1 MTDSAMMTE
10 AVNAIIVINAAIKN
24 LRLYPSESD
33 IITKAVDK
41 VFDSF
46 NPLFQFRDGIIFAES
61 EKQLLIFGESLIE
74 NELKKPQVMSFLVMM
89 LNFGIR
95 SIEFQ
100 KGLQKSELMTFL
112 EAVSQK
118 PEEIEKQGGLKS
130 FLEKRNLNHIVLD
143 QKIYVAMD
151 KNKQILASLDLTD
164 EDIVRYIAGES
175 SPEDINLE
183 EIKKLSSNP
192 EWIAT
197 VFQSGIKHVGDREGD
212 GKGKAGLSEATFR
225 LINALETITDK
236 SSKKKISE
244 HISGTIA
251 DMDSTLLEN
260 LLAHNLNEAFDGN
273 LLEHVIE
280 KLDDEKFEALVTTI
294 KQKVEQNRLK
304 EGDSEKQE
312 SASTNRSYR
321 MLMGSE
327 KGKRL
332 EERIHKKIDQEKLQT
347 REWLEHLKSGL
358 ARILKGETDPF
369 LDEELMKKLP
379 TASDQLISNKKNT
392 TFESIIEKTCDALQH
407 GNPKIRNAASQALV
421 DVIDK
426 LFLKNRI
433 AEILQLSNRLIPWIK
448 SNAQLTPSYHQIFNQ
463 LKELTVKLIHE
474 KRFSDC
480 NHILETFNLIA
491 GGRIQKNTATLN
503 LSAEILE
510 EIAAEKEIKA
520 FLLNLKAGDK
530 KQKKQITYSLAMLGT
545 PAIERLLDILRDS
558 QDAYERGDILY
569 VLTKIGHLEVSAIAD
584 RLKNS
589 EPWYY
594 IRNLVL
600 LIGRVGTRDH
610 LSTLKRFMDHED
622 FRVKDEVI
630 TGILNIGGVEGKNFI
645 FSLLS
650 AVEDQLKIKT
660 ISKLG
665 DLKIKEATPHLLE
678 MLKSKALEHSEL
690 KDKIDE
696 KICLALGSIGSQ
708 EAIPVLGE
716 IVGQKGLLQ
725 RKAHSESVK
734 AAAKKALEMLEPEN
748 PQTT

>member
-1 MTDSAMMTE
+1 MTNSAIMTE

-24 LRLYPSESD
+24 LRLYPAESD
-33 IITKAVDK
+33 IITNAVNK
-41 VFDSF
+41 VFESF
-46 NPLFQFRDGIIFAES
+46 SQLFQSEDGILFAES

-74 NELKKPQVMSFLVMM
+74 SELKKPQVISFLTMM

-100 KGLQKSELMTFL
+100 KGLSKSELVAFL
-112 EAVSQK
+112 DAVSQK
-118 PEEIEKQGGLKS
+118 PEEIEKQGGLKP
-130 FLEKRNLNHIVLD
+130 FLEERNLNHIILD
-143 QKIYVAMD
+143 QKVYVAMD
-151 KNKQILASLDLTD
+151 KNKQILASMNLTD

-175 SPEDINLE
+175 SPEDINLQ

-192 EWIAT
+192 EWIAN
-197 VFQSGIKHVGDREGD
+197 VFQSGIKLVGDREED
-212 GKGKAGLSEATFR
+212 GKGKAGLSEATLR
-225 LINALETITDK
+225 LIKSLETITDK

-260 LLAHNLNEAFDGN
+260 LLVHNLNEAFNGN
-273 LLEHVIE
+273 LLENVIE
-280 KLDDEKFEALVTTI
+280 KLDDEKFEALATTI
-294 KQKVEQNRLK
+294 KQKVEQTHLK
-304 EGDSEKQE
+304 EGDSQTQE
-312 SASTNRSYR
+312 SASINRSYR
-321 MLMGSE
+321 MLMSSE

-332 EERIHKKIDQEKLQT
+332 EGQIHKKIDQEKLQT

-358 ARILKGETDPF
+358 ARILNGETEPF
-369 LDEELMKKLP
+369 LDEALMKKLP
-379 TASDQLISNKKNT
+379 TAADQLISNKKNT
-392 TFESIIEKTCDALQH
+392 TFGLIFEKACDALH
-407 GNPKIRNAASQALV
+407 NGNPKIRNAASQALV
-421 DVIDK
+421 DIIDK

-433 AEILQLSNRLIPWIK
+433 AEILQLSHLLVPWIK
-448 SNAQLTPSYHQIFNQ
+448 SNAQITPSYHQIFNQ
-463 LKELTVKLIHE
+463 LKELAVKLIQE

-510 EIAAEKEIKA
+510 EITAEEEIKA
-520 FLLNLKAGDK
+520 FLANLKAGDK

-569 VLTKIGHLEVSAIAD
+569 VLTKIGHLEISAITD
-584 RLKNS
+584 RLKKS
-589 EPWYY
+589 APWYY

-610 LSTLKRFMDHED
+610 LPMLKRFTDHDD
-622 FRVKDEVI
+622 FRVKDETI
-630 TGILNIGGVEGKNFI
+630 GGILNIGGVEGKNFI
-645 FSLLS
+645 FALLP
-650 AVEDQLKIKT
+650 AAEDQLKIKT

-678 MLKSKALEHSEL
+678 MLKSKSLERSEL

-696 KICLALGSIGSQ
+696 KICLALGNIGSQ
-708 EAIPVLGE
+708 EAIPVLRE
-716 IVGQKGLLQ
+716 IVDQKGLLH
-725 RKAHSESVK
+725 RKGHSESTRG
-734 AAAKKALEMLEPEN
+734 AAKKALKMLNTEN
-748 PQTT
+748 SQTT